1 MELVGKRGMANLG
14 SRINHVSGSKMSEWA
29 KKMLMKQGWSE
40 GKGLGKNEDGIK
52 NYVKVRSK
60 HGTACMEGKGVCAW
74 LCFVRIFRPFCILEK
89 VRLVWWVVHGLRCVG
104 VCC

>member
-1 MELVGKRGMANLG
+1 MKDLE

-52 NYVKVRSK
+52 NYVKVRR
-60 HGTACMEGKGVCAW
+60 HRNCIVC
-74 LCFVRIFRPFCILEK
+74 VRVIG
-89 VRLVWWVVHGLRCVG
+89 LVWLGGWGVGSMGVFVSLKVGGACVG
-104 VCC
+104 GGRTREWRAAPGGAR